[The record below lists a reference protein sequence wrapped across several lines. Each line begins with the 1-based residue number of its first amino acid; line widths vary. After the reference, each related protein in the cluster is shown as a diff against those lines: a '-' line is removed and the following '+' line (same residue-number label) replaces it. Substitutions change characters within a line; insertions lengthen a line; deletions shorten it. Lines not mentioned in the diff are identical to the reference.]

1 MKNKS
6 LILSILFVF
15 IGFIANAQS
24 HNEQVTVEGSYRPQ
38 IKRSERLVK
47 TPETPDNEFNIPNYK
62 ADARDFNY
70 GYNMEVET
78 MSAISYK
85 AEYGVEGKNNFLKA
99 GIGTR
104 LSPVFLFRHYSDIS
118 RNMSLGVGVKHYSS
132 WLDQKDYTKSSFMN
146 NAFNVMAVNKFR
158 GGQLR
163 SFVDY
168 KYDMYHLRAYDNV
181 MNPNGR
187 NIHSMNVGAKWLSN
201 GSSYR
206 DFYTEF
212 GGDYRATWIPGGT
225 TEHQLNG
232 NAHVAYSDDW
242 IDNKNINEL
251 QTVAADVDLNYDNV
265 YQGQLLVAVNPYFT
279 MSGDFYHVHAGL
291 RVDFKT
297 GDNVGFYPDVLGS
310 VFVLDNS
317 LEFYAKFGGRSKI
330 NTFADIIAENP
341 FVTTNFT
348 NFSEFGYEKTKFD
361 FQAGVKSKIANNI
374 DAHLG
379 VRYRTIKNSVFYIPD
394 YDFYAIYEEDA
405 TIYHLQAFDLLFND
419 YNVVNILADVH
430 WKAMEKLD
438 IAAELSINSYTMKPQ
453 LQILANAPEMAHLYW
468 KAWYK
473 PGFTMTLRGDYRLD
487 ETWNFNA
494 AIMILGKRWALNLD
508 NAPEQ
513 LKPAFDMQIGADYKI
528 QEDLAAFVEIHNLFN
543 NKYQLYYN
551 YPSLGFELFAGIKY
565 RF

>member
-132 WLDQKDYTKSSFMN
+132 WLDQKDYKKSSFMN

-232 NAHVAYSDDW
+232 NAHMAYSDNW
-242 IDNKNINEL
+242 FDNKNINEL

-291 RVDFKT
+291 RLDFKT
-297 GDNVGFYPDVLGS
+297 GDNVGFYPDILGS

-348 NFSEFGYEKTKFD
+348 NFSEFGYETTKID
-361 FQAGVKSKIANNI
+361 FQGGVKSKIANNI

-379 VRYRTIKNSVFYIPD
+379 VRYRNIKNAVFYVPD
-394 YDFYAIYEEDA
+394 TDFYATYDEDA
-405 TIYHLQAFDLLFND
+405 TAYHLQAFDLFFND
-419 YNVVNILADVH
+419 YNVVNVLADLH

-438 IAAELSINSYTMKPQ
+438 VAAELSINNYVMKTN
-453 LQILANAPEMAHLYW
+453 IPEGNHIAYYDYQE
-468 KAWYK
+468 AWYK
-473 PGFTMTLRGDYRLD
+473 PSFTMTLRSDYRFD
-487 ETWNFNA
+487 ETWKFNA
-494 AIMILGKRWALNLD
+494 AVMLMGKRWAKDFDNVAVQLD
-508 NAPEQ
+508 
-513 LKPAFDMQIGADYKI
+513 PAFDFQIGADYQI
-528 QEDLAAFVEIHNLFN
+528 MEDLAAFVEIHNLFN